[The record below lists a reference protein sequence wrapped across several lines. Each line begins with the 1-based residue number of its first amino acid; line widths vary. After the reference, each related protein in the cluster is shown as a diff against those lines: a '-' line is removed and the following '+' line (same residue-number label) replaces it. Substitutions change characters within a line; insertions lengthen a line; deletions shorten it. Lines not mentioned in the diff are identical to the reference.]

1 MSELAP
7 SSTFLLRACVLLLLL
22 IVSLVQLLFFAFLP
36 EIRLHAEFC
45 NGTALAARSSSLL
58 LDGTSAALRPPVRL
72 FYQSL
77 YLSPAD
83 IARQAAEEEKRRQEE
98 AEAALA
104 LAAAHAATATP
115 TPKIR
120 GKSAARLAQL
130 QREQEKVAAAAAAAA
145 EKEEKAKRDKLAATK
160 GFFLQSLGQGHEPLN
175 STSAYCINLVA
186 PSDSPGVLLDHELY
200 LNALPSS
207 RAIYATAKEP
217 VEMPPSVIDIYLERH
232 PVDKKYYK
240 RFHAPQ
246 DKAIWMMQNVEF
258 FDRHEIAHP
267 TVGVMIAKNRVGLKK
282 LVEYRQRH
290 QLSYSVF
297 YTKHTSEDV
306 FQPAVKRDWNAFLH
320 LAGWSPFKN
329 TRVIVQAWAQHPEWP
344 TLVLRVIKSD
354 ICAWIED
361 TFTRDGAWRL
371 ANVDYKCGAEPLA
384 VKNELQNRIGLH
396 LCPSVTEGF
405 GHYINEARGV
415 GALVLTTDV
424 APMNEL
430 VDAQSG
436 VLVGRARTWW
446 WQTKGDLFMPLA
458 HVEVADIEQ
467 GVEQILLLSVDERQ
481 RMGRRARAQF
491 LADRAYFLNAMAA
504 LEESLCHDEI
514 RVDKLLPYLY

>member
-7 SSTFLLRACVLLLLL
+7 RATFLLRACVLLLLL

-77 YLSPAD
+77 YLSPGD
-83 IARQAAEEEKRRQEE
+83 ISRAAAEEEKRRQE

-104 LAAAHAATATP
+104 VAAATATP

-120 GKSAARLAQL
+120 GKSAARLALL
-130 QREQEKVAAAAAAAA
+130 QREQEEAAAAAAAS
-145 EKEEKAKRDKLAATK
+145 EKKKKQKADKLAVAK
-160 GFFLQSLGQGHEPLN
+160 GFFLQTLGQGHEPLA
-175 STSAYCINLVA
+175 SDSAYCINLVT
-186 PSDSPGVLLDHELY
+186 PSDSPGVLLDFELY

-207 RAIYATAKEP
+207 RPVYATTKEL
-217 VEMPPSVIDIYLERH
+217 VAMPPSVIDIYLERH
-232 PVDKKYYK
+232 PVDTKYY
-240 RFHAPQ
+240 RNFRAPR

-258 FDRHEIAHP
+258 FDRHEIANP
-267 TVGVMIAKNRVGLKK
+267 TVGVMIVKNRIGLKK
-282 LVEYRQRH
+282 VLEYRQRH

-297 YTKHTSEDV
+297 YTKHTSADV
-306 FQPAVKRDWNAFLH
+306 YAPAVERDWNSFLH

-329 TRVIVQAWAQHPEWP
+329 TRVILQAWARHPEWP
-344 TLVLRVIKSD
+344 KLVLRVIKAD
-354 ICAWIED
+354 ICSWIEEAFGAGD
-361 TFTRDGAWRL
+361 AWRL
-371 ANVDYKCGAEPLA
+371 ANVDYKCGSEPLDM
-384 VKNELQNRIGLH
+384 KNELQNRIGLH

-405 GHYINEARGV
+405 GHYINEARSV
-415 GALVLTTDV
+415 GALILTTNV

-430 VDAQSG
+430 VDDKSG
-436 VLVGRARTWW
+436 VLVGKPREWW
-446 WQTKGDLFMPLA
+446 WQSKGDLFMPLA

-467 GVEQILLLSVDERQ
+467 GVEQILLLSVEERQ
-481 RMGRRARAQF
+481 RMGRRARAKF
-491 LADRAYFLNAMAA
+491 LEDRTYFLNAMAA
-504 LEESLCHDEI
+504 LEESVCQDEI
-514 RVDKLLPYLY
+514 KIDKLQPYLY